1 MSMLTLRLD
10 AELEAQLTSLAALTG
25 TSKSELARQALQAH
39 LFKLQWEAAA
49 TPLAPHFL
57 AAGVY
62 SDDDVMKLCDDYRQE
77 RREINLSHSS
87 ES

>member
-39 LFKLQWEAAA
+39 FFKLQWEAAA

-62 SDDDVMKLCDDYRQE
+62 SDDDVMKLCDAYRQE

-87 ES
+87 KS

>member
-62 SDDDVMKLCDDYRQE
+62 SDDDVMKLCDAYRQE

-87 ES
+87 KS

>member
-10 AELEAQLTSLAALTG
+10 AQLDAQLTSLAAQTG

-39 LFKLQWEAAA
+39 VFKLQWEAAA

-62 SDDDVMKLCDDYRQE
+62 SDDDVMKLCDAYRQE
-77 RREINLSHSS
+77 HREINRSRSS
-87 ES
+87 KP

>member
-10 AELEAQLTSLAALTG
+10 AELEAQLNNLAARTG

-39 LFKLQWEAAA
+39 VFKLQWEAVA

-57 AAGVY
+57 ATGAY
-62 SDDDVMKLCDDYRQE
+62 SDDDVIKLCDAYRQE
-77 RREINLSHSS
+77 RREINRSRNTKP
-87 ES
+87 

>member
-39 LFKLQWEAAA
+39 FFKLQWEAAT

-87 ES
+87 KS

>member
-10 AELEAQLTSLAALTG
+10 AQLDAQLASLAALTG

-49 TPLAPHFL
+49 TPVAPHFL

-77 RREINLSHSS
+77 RREINLGRSS
-87 ES
+87 KS

>member
-62 SDDDVMKLCDDYRQE
+62 SDDDVMKLCDDYRHE

-87 ES
+87 KS

>member
-10 AELEAQLTSLAALTG
+10 AELEAHLTSLAALTG
-25 TSKSELARQALQAH
+25 TSKRELARQALQAH
-39 LFKLQWEAAA
+39 LFRLQWEAAA

-77 RREINLSHSS
+77 RREINQSRNTKS
-87 ES
+87 

>member
-10 AELEAQLTSLAALTG
+10 AELEAQLTKLAALTG

-39 LFKLQWEAAA
+39 VFKLQWEATA

-57 AAGVY
+57 SAGVY
-62 SDDDVMKLCDDYRQE
+62 SDDDVMKLCDAYRQE
-77 RREINLSHSS
+77 RREINHSRNTKP
-87 ES
+87 

>member
-77 RREINLSHSS
+77 RRELNLSHSS
-87 ES
+87 KS

>member
-39 LFKLQWEAAA
+39 FFKLQWEAAA
-49 TPLAPHFL
+49 TALAPHFL

-87 ES
+87 KS

>member
-62 SDDDVMKLCDDYRQE
+62 SDDDVMKLCDAYRQE
-77 RREINLSHSS
+77 RREINLHRHSKS
-87 ES
+87 

>member
-10 AELEAQLTSLAALTG
+10 AELEAQLNSLAALTG

-39 LFKLQWEAAA
+39 LFRLQWEAAA

-87 ES
+87 KS

>member
-39 LFKLQWEAAA
+39 LFELQWEAAA

-87 ES
+87 KS

>member
-39 LFKLQWEAAA
+39 VFKLQWEAAA

-87 ES
+87 KS

>member
-77 RREINLSHSS
+77 RREINLSYSS
-87 ES
+87 KS

>member
-10 AELEAQLTSLAALTG
+10 AQLDAQLTSLAAQTG

-39 LFKLQWEAAA
+39 VFKLQWEAAA
-49 TPLAPHFL
+49 TPLAPQFL

-62 SDDDVMKLCDDYRQE
+62 SDDDVMKLCDAYRQE
-77 RREINLSHSS
+77 RREINRSRSS
-87 ES
+87 KP

>member
-10 AELEAQLTSLAALTG
+10 AQLDAQLTSLAAQTG
-25 TSKSELARQALQAH
+25 TSKSELARQALHAH
-39 LFKLQWEAAA
+39 VFKLQWEATA

-62 SDDDVMKLCDDYRQE
+62 SDDDVMKLCDAYRQE
-77 RREINLSHSS
+77 RREINRSRSS
-87 ES
+87 KP

>member
-1 MSMLTLRLD
+1 MSMLTLHLD
-10 AELEAQLTSLAALTG
+10 AQLDAQLASLAAQTG

-39 LFKLQWEAAA
+39 VFKLQWEAVA

-62 SDDDVMKLCDDYRQE
+62 SDEDVMKLCDAYRQE
-77 RREINLSHSS
+77 RREINRSHSS
-87 ES
+87 KP

>member
-39 LFKLQWEAAA
+39 LFKLQWKAAA

-87 ES
+87 KS

>member
-1 MSMLTLRLD
+1 MSILTLRLD

-87 ES
+87 KS

>member
-87 ES
+87 KS

>member
-10 AELEAQLTSLAALTG
+10 AELEAQLTNLAALTG

-77 RREINLSHSS
+77 RREINLSRSS
-87 ES
+87 KS

>member
-10 AELEAQLTSLAALTG
+10 AQLDAQLASLAAQTG

-39 LFKLQWEAAA
+39 VFKLQWEAAA

-62 SDDDVMKLCDDYRQE
+62 SDDDVMKLCDAYRQE
-77 RREINLSHSS
+77 RREINRSRSFKP
-87 ES
+87 